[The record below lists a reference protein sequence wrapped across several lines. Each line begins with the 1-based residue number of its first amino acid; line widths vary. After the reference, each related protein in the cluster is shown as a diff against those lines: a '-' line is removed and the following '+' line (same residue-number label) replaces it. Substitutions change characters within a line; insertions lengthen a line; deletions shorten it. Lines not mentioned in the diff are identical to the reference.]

1 MKREVGIWMVDL
13 RLSESLK
20 ESVAIVT
27 GSARGIGKAIA
38 IKLAKSGANV
48 LISGTDEGRTRD
60 AAEEIQS
67 LVDSEISYYAGDL
80 SNEKNVDEM
89 VDHTLTKWGKI
100 DILVNN
106 AGGGVILP
114 FLEQTPDTLKT
125 TIDRN
130 LWTAVWSC
138 YKVLPYMVKKGY
150 GRIINVGADSVRN
163 GLWDHAAYNAAKG
176 GVHAMTTGL
185 AREFAKYDITV
196 NTVAPPAVD
205 CEALDRIR
213 ERDSKLVDKYIEI
226 IPKGRAA
233 NVEEVADAVWYLSTK
248 GASFVTGQV
257 ISVNGGSNML

>member
-1 MKREVGIWMVDL
+1 M
-13 RLSESLK
+13 SETLEGK
-20 ESVAIVT
+20 VAIVT
-27 GSARGIGKAIA
+27 GSARGIGNGIA
-38 IKLAKSGANV
+38 LKLANSGASV
-48 LISGTDEGRTRD
+48 VISGTNEERTKK
-60 AAEEIQS
+60 AAEELQALTNSKIG
-67 LVDSEISYYAGDL
+67 YYAGDL
-80 SNEKNVDEM
+80 SIEENVEEM
-89 VDHTLTKWGKI
+89 VGYTINTFGKV

-130 LWTAVWSC
+130 LWTTIWSC
-138 YKVLPYMVKKGY
+138 YKVLPHMVKSGY

-185 AREFAKYDITV
+185 AREFAKDDITV

-205 CEALDRIR
+205 GELLDKIA
-213 ERDSKLVDKYIEI
+213 ERDSELTDKYIDI

-233 NVEEVADAVWYLSTK
+233 TVEEVADAVWYLSTD
-248 GASFVTGQV
+248 GASFITGQV

>member
-1 MKREVGIWMVDL
+1 MENKRM
-13 RLSESLK
+13 SESLEGK
-20 ESVAIVT
+20 VAIVT
-27 GSARGIGKAIA
+27 GSARGIGNAIA
-38 IKLAKSGANV
+38 LKLANSGASV
-48 LISGTDEGRTRD
+48 LISGTNEERTKQ
-60 AAEEIQS
+60 AAEEMQT
-67 LVDSEISYYAGDL
+67 LTDSTINYYAGDL
-80 SNEKNVDEM
+80 SKEENVAELVEYAM
-89 VDHTLTKWGKI
+89 SSLGKI

-114 FLEQTPDTLKT
+114 FLEQTSETLKT

-130 LWTAVWSC
+130 LWTGVWSC
-138 YKVLPYMVKKGY
+138 HKVLPHMVEAGS

-185 AREFAKYDITV
+185 AREFAKNDITV

-205 CEALDRIR
+205 CEGLDAIR
-213 ERDSKLVDKYIEI
+213 ERDSELVDKYIEI

-233 NVEEVADAVWYLSTK
+233 HVEEVADAVWYLSTE
-248 GASFVTGQV
+248 GASFITGQV

>member
-1 MKREVGIWMVDL
+1 MEDNRM
-13 RLSESLK
+13 SESLEGK
-20 ESVAIVT
+20 VAIVT
-27 GSARGIGKAIA
+27 GSARGIGRAIA
-38 IKLAKSGANV
+38 LKLAHSGANV
-48 LISGTDEGRTRD
+48 LISGTNEERTHK
-60 AAEEIQS
+60 ACEEMQALTKSQIK
-67 LVDSEISYYAGDL
+67 YYAGDL
-80 SNEKNVDEM
+80 SEEENVEEM
-89 VDHTLTKWGKI
+89 VKYTIDSWGKI

-125 TIDRN
+125 TINRN
-130 LWTAVWSC
+130 LWTAIWSC
-138 YKVLPYMVKKGY
+138 YKVLPYMVEARQ

-163 GLWDHAAYNAAKG
+163 GLWEHAAYNAAKG

-185 AREFAKYDITV
+185 AREFAEGDITV

-213 ERDSKLVDKYIEI
+213 ERDSGLVDKYIDI

-233 NVEEVADAVWYLSTK
+233 REEEVADSVWYLSTD
-248 GASFVTGQV
+248 GASFITGQV

>member
-1 MKREVGIWMVDL
+1 MGDKL
-13 RLSESLK
+13 LNESLEGK
-20 ESVAIVT
+20 VAVVT
-27 GSARGIGKAIA
+27 GSARGIGYAIA
-38 IKLAKSGANV
+38 LKLANSGANV
-48 LISGTDEGRTRD
+48 LISGTDKERTKK
-60 AAEEIQS
+60 AAEEMQA
-67 LVDSEISYYAGDL
+67 LTNSEVSYYAGDL
-80 SNEKNVDEM
+80 SEEVNVEEM
-89 VDHTLTKWGKI
+89 VTRTISNWGKI

-114 FLEQTPDTLKT
+114 FLEQTPETLKT
-125 TIDRN
+125 TINRN

-138 YKVLPYMVKKGY
+138 YKVLPHMVDAGY
-150 GRIINVGADSVRN
+150 GRIINIGADSVRN

-185 AREFAKYDITV
+185 AREFAKDDITI

-213 ERDSKLVDKYIEI
+213 DRDSRLVDKYIEI

-233 NVEEVADAVWYLSTK
+233 TVEEVADAVWYLSTD
-248 GASFVTGQV
+248 GASFITGQV

>member
-1 MKREVGIWMVDL
+1 M
-13 RLSESLK
+13 SETLEGK
-20 ESVAIVT
+20 VAIVT
-27 GSARGIGKAIA
+27 GSARGIGRAIA
-38 IKLAKSGANV
+38 LKLANSGANV
-48 LISGTDEGRTRD
+48 LISGTNKERTKK
-60 AAEEIQS
+60 ASEEIQA
-67 LVDSEISYYAGDL
+67 LTKSEIKYYAGDL
-80 SNEKNVDEM
+80 SKEENVEEM
-89 VDHTLTKWGKI
+89 VDYTIDQWGKI

-106 AGGGVILP
+106 AGGGVIMP
-114 FLEQTPDTLKT
+114 FLEQTPETLKT

-138 YKVLPYMVKKGY
+138 YKVLPHMVKAEY

-163 GLWDHAAYNAAKG
+163 GLWEHAAYNAAKG

-185 AREFAKYDITV
+185 AREFAEGDITV

-213 ERDSKLVDKYIEI
+213 ENRDNELVDKYIGI

-233 NVEEVADAVWYLSTK
+233 TEEEVADSVWYLSTD
-248 GASFVTGQV
+248 GASFITGQV

>member
-1 MKREVGIWMVDL
+1 MNDV

-20 ESVAIVT
+20 GKVAIVT
-27 GSARGIGKAIA
+27 GSERGIGRAVA
-38 IKLAKSGANV
+38 LKLANSGANV
-48 LISGTDEGRTRD
+48 LISGTNEARTSK
-60 AAEEIQS
+60 AAEELQA
-67 LVDSEISYYAGDL
+67 LTGSEIIYYAGDL
-80 SNEKNVDEM
+80 SEESNVEEM
-89 VDHTLTKWGKI
+89 VQYTINTWGKV

-114 FLEQTPDTLKT
+114 FLEQTSETLKT

-130 LWTAVWSC
+130 LWTTVWSC
-138 YKVLPYMVKKGY
+138 YKVLPYMVDAGY

-185 AREFAKYDITV
+185 AKEFAKSDITV
-196 NTVAPPAVD
+196 NTIAPPAV
-205 CEALDRIR
+205 EGELLDRIR
-213 ERDSKLVDKYIEI
+213 ERDSKLVDKYIAI

-233 NVEEVADAVWYLSTK
+233 KEEEVADAVWYLSTD
-248 GASFVTGQV
+248 GAGFITGQV